1 MTRLN
6 ERRSGAAF
14 SDTPAEDVSARSA
27 AESASGKGDAGISN
41 PERTDY
47 QPETPASAHEQAMMT
62 AQSVPNSK
70 AAMIARKIP
79 RIAPLL
85 RMIEENGFE
94 VVGFEMAP
102 ALSKPVLMV
111 NTSPGSRA
119 LYKLLERRGYQV
131 ALSDPPEPALGKA
144 VSV

>member
-1 MTRLN
+1 M
-6 ERRSGAAF
+6 
-14 SDTPAEDVSARSA
+14 
-27 AESASGKGDAGISN
+27 SN
-41 PERTDY
+41 PEHTN
-47 QPETPASAHEQAMMT
+47 QLPEPPASGHEQAMMT
-62 AQSVPNSK
+62 VKSVPSSK

-79 RIAPLL
+79 RIEPML

-94 VVGFEMAP
+94 VVGFEAAP

-111 NTSPGSRA
+111 NASPGSRSF
-119 LYKLLERRGYQV
+119 YKLLERRGYTV

>member
-1 MTRLN
+1 M
-6 ERRSGAAF
+6 
-14 SDTPAEDVSARSA
+14 
-27 AESASGKGDAGISN
+27 SN
-41 PERTDY
+41 PERTD
-47 QPETPASAHEQAMMT
+47 QLPEPPDSGHEQAMMT
-62 AQSVPNSK
+62 VKSVPSSK

-79 RIAPLL
+79 RIEPML

-94 VVGFEMAP
+94 VVGFEAAP

-111 NTSPGSRA
+111 NTSPGSRSF
-119 LYKLLERRGYQV
+119 YKLLERRGYTV

>member
-1 MTRLN
+1 
-6 ERRSGAAF
+6 
-14 SDTPAEDVSARSA
+14 
-27 AESASGKGDAGISN
+27 
-41 PERTDY
+41 
-47 QPETPASAHEQAMMT
+47 MMA
-62 AQSVPNSK
+62 AQSVLSSK

-79 RIAPLL
+79 RIEPLL

-94 VVGFEMAP
+94 VIGFEAAP
-102 ALSKPVLMV
+102 AMSKPVLMV

-131 ALSDPPEPALGKA
+131 ALSDPPEKTGAVRNEAEPAFRTA